1 MLSAQAYSFRQKSKL
16 AISLSWVGGYVNVV
30 AFMGCHT
37 MVSHV
42 TGSTTW
48 FGQAVAGRHW
58 GAAAF
63 MLLILGAFAA
73 GAVLSALTTE
83 GARRMGWRSKYILPL
98 AVEALLLGVVA
109 IGLDLLAAGAL
120 ANTH

>member
-1 MLSAQAYSFRQKSKL
+1 MAVGFSVVGSGKRVATSEKVVEWSTDNRMGHCAFARGVHCQIGELAAMLSAQAYSFRQKSKL

-73 GAVLSALTTE
+73 G
-83 GARRMGWRSKYILPL
+83 
-98 AVEALLLGVVA
+98 
-109 IGLDLLAAGAL
+109 
-120 ANTH
+120 